1 MAGRAANQPACYGQY
16 TPATSR
22 TPRRIADL
30 RGSAWC
36 GSWQPL
42 NVYHASTVFPVREIG
57 VSTNAG
63 AHLHPP
69 GSRLDHSMMPGR
81 LAPGRLTGPPTQGAG
96 RGADP
101 TGKIVLELR
110 R

>member
-1 MAGRAANQPACYGQY
+1 
-16 TPATSR
+16 
-22 TPRRIADL
+22 
-30 RGSAWC
+30 
-36 GSWQPL
+36 
-42 NVYHASTVFPVREIG
+42 
-57 VSTNAG
+57 
-63 AHLHPP
+63 
-69 GSRLDHSMMPGR
+69 MMPGR